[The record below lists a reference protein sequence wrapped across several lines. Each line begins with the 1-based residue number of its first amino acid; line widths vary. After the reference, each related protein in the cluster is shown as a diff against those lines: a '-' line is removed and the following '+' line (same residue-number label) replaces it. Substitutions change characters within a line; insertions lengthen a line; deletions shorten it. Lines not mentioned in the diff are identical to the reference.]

1 MYIYVYGHAR
11 DVYMYK
17 QATCISA
24 RQNVPG
30 AVVEQLP
37 SIQDVNGIV

>member
-1 MYIYVYGHAR
+1 MYIYVYGLER

-24 RQNVPG
+24 RKNVQG

-37 SIQDVNGIV
+37 SIQDMNGIV